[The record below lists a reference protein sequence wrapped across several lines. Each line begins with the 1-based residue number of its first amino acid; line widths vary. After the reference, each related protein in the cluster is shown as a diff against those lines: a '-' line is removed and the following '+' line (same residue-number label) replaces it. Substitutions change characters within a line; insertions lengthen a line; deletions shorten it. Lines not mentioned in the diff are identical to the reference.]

1 VAFLTR
7 SFTYLLVLACL
18 ISLFE
23 FAWAESS
30 LRGARVV
37 WVRGDRV
44 YVASPDSVALEPG
57 MILTFTDRGK
67 RVATAEVSAVQ
78 NEELISAM
86 LTSGSLAKVR
96 HLDRLQITA
105 DRPDL
110 SAPPRLRVGYPAAG
124 RKNLLFDCS
133 YQSLDSSLRVGGDR
147 HSQLQRI
154 YKSEMLDRRTHRLVR
169 DSTVS
174 VVAPWPDTLIV
185 RLFDEVADE
194 EIALERGDL
203 DVAVFWPGEASA
215 HIREVTRWA
224 RWDGGIGARGRLT
237 ATVRR
242 PYPKAP
248 DLRREEQ
255 QALERLNRE
264 LFRDDLAPLWIQG
277 SVLAAPGRFEVD
289 VSLPGREI
297 MERFLNRALEA
308 GAPVDTT
315 RVVQLYYKEIWP
327 FEPILGCPPDEYW
340 LVVRCPV
347 ISGPKLRPYLR
358 AIDTEALANLFQCI
372 PAARKP

>member
-1 VAFLTR
+1 M
-7 SFTYLLVLACL
+7 
-18 ISLFE
+18 
-23 FAWAESS
+23 
-30 LRGARVV
+30 V

-44 YVASPDSVALEPG
+44 YIASPDSLALEPG
-57 MILTFTDRGK
+57 MILTFMDRGK
-67 RVATAEVSAVQ
+67 KVATGEVTAVHDRV
-78 NEELISAM
+78 LIAAK
-86 LTSGSLAKVR
+86 LTSGSLVKVK
-96 HLDRLQITA
+96 HLERLQITA
-105 DRPDL
+105 DRPVL
-110 SAPPRLRVGYPAAG
+110 RAPSLLRVGYPAAG
-124 RKNLLFDCS
+124 RRNLLFDCS
-133 YQSLDSSLRVGGDR
+133 YQSVDSSLRVGGDR
-147 HSQLQRI
+147 HSTLQRF
-154 YKSEMLDRRTHRLVR
+154 YKSEVLDSRTHRLVR

-174 VVAPWPDTLIV
+174 VVAPWPDTLLV

-255 QALERLNRE
+255 QALERLNHE
-264 LFRDDLAPLWIQG
+264 IFRDDLIPVWIKV

-289 VSLPGREI
+289 ASLPGREI
-297 MERFLNRALEA
+297 MERILNRAVDV
-308 GAPVDTT
+308 GVPVDTT

-347 ISGPKLRPYLR
+347 ISGPKLRPYLH
-358 AIDTEALANLFQCI
+358 AIDIEALANLFQCL
-372 PAARKP
+372 PAIRKP